1 MFRSF
6 LLKILGRRL
15 SDSEQDRLLRHIS
28 AEILKYPVVAGE
40 IRRFLD
46 EQVESISDASFGVL
60 RAVTYQWW
68 LDRAK

>member
-46 EQVESISDASFGVL
+46 EQVESISEASFGVL
-60 RAVTYQWW
+60 RAVTYQW
-68 LDRAK
+68 LMSR

>member
-6 LLKILGRRL
+6 LLKILGGSL
-15 SDSEQDRLLRHIS
+15 SDLEHDRLLCHIS
-28 AEILKYPVVAGE
+28 TEILKYPVVAGE